1 MAMSLPIEFID
12 KENTNTIKYPI
23 HVACECDYEIYVDGK
38 FVDQANKEVNVIEYV
53 FEGHPGWNATK
64 FFNPVITTK
73 SPNIIAFHGTG
84 GEFSGFINGFV
95 MDMNNGEDYTKY
107 QEWKCKEFKVS
118 AVPLNWYS
126 YDYDDSLWEMA
137 KSFGMNYQNN
147 SFQIFERE
155 RANIHL
161 NAEWLW
167 TQDNSKTNVFCRKK
181 DRHVQTIPLRT
192 TTLFHP
198 TTASL
203 ITTPAPTTPAPT
215 TYAPTHANVLKT
227 THYIPLPTAAQTTH
241 ANVLKTTHRI
251 PLPTA
256 APTTHANVLKTTHYI
271 PLPTAAPTT
280 HTNVL
285 KTTHYIPATTAAP
298 TTHANVLKTTH
309 YIPATTAAPTTHAN
323 VSKTTHYIPAT
334 TAAPTTHANVLK
346 TTHRIPMPT
355 AAPTTHANVLK
366 TTHRI
371 PMPTAAPT
379 THANVLKTIHH
390 LTTTTPATTHAP
402 LIKPETQNIYNIK
415 NNIKIIINNA
425 KVSKNIIDKHMS
437 TIFRYLQSVKNDR
450 DDRYDNDYKLRDELY
465 YIVKQAHTHIHHHYD
480 NIVDYYKKLL
490 RDTYDDHEY
499 DHDQSDEG
507 SDEYERDEKGEK
519 GENKNRLNNSSKI
532 IESMIKLNHYIKVI
546 EYKIHFI
553 KGETKYNLLQILY
566 SLRKQYQDDMI
577 QMLKYL

>member
-1 MAMSLPIEFID
+1 MAFNPLYSHGPTMAMSLLIEFIN

-84 GEFSGFINGFV
+84 GEFSGFVNGFV

-203 ITTPAPTTPAPT
+203 ITTPAPTTTAPT

-227 THYIPLPTAAQTTH
+227 THYIPATTH
-241 ANVLKTTHRI
+241 ANVLKMTHYIPATTHESVLKTIHHI
-251 PLPTA
+251 PPTTA

-271 PLPTAAPTT
+271 PLPTAATT
-280 HTNVL
+280 HVPP
-285 KTTHYIPATTAAP
+285 YVQTAAP
-298 TTHANVLKTTH
+298 TTHAS
-309 YIPATTAAPTTHAN
+309 I
-323 VSKTTHYIPAT
+323 
-334 TAAPTTHANVLK
+334 
-346 TTHRIPMPT
+346 
-355 AAPTTHANVLK
+355 
-366 TTHRI
+366 
-371 PMPTAAPT
+371 
-379 THANVLKTIHH
+379 LKTIHH
-390 LTTTTPATTHAP
+390 LTTPTPATTHAP

>member
-1 MAMSLPIEFID
+1 MAFNPLHSHGPTMAMSLPIEFID

-84 GEFSGFINGFV
+84 GEFSGFVNGFV

-203 ITTPAPTTPAPT
+203 ITTPAPTTTAPT

-227 THYIPLPTAAQTTH
+227 THYIPATTH
-241 ANVLKTTHRI
+241 ANVLKMTHYIPATTHESVLKTIHHI
-251 PLPTA
+251 PPTTA

-271 PLPTAAPTT
+271 PLPTAATT
-280 HTNVL
+280 HVPP
-285 KTTHYIPATTAAP
+285 YVQTAAP

-309 YIPATTAAPTTHAN
+309 YIPLPTAATTHVPPYVQTAAPTTHA
-323 VSKTTHYIPAT
+323 SI
-334 TAAPTTHANVLK
+334 
-346 TTHRIPMPT
+346 
-355 AAPTTHANVLK
+355 
-366 TTHRI
+366 
-371 PMPTAAPT
+371 
-379 THANVLKTIHH
+379 LKTIHH
-390 LTTTTPATTHAP
+390 LTTPTPATTHAP

>member
-1 MAMSLPIEFID
+1 MAFNPLHSHGPTMAMSLPIEFID

-256 APTTHANVLKTTHYI
+256 APTTHANVLKT
-271 PLPTAAPTT
+271 
-280 HTNVL
+280 
-285 KTTHYIPATTAAP
+285 
-298 TTHANVLKTTH
+298 
-309 YIPATTAAPTTHAN
+309 
-323 VSKTTHYIPAT
+323 
-334 TAAPTTHANVLK
+334 
-346 TTHRIPMPT
+346 
-355 AAPTTHANVLK
+355 
-366 TTHRI
+366 
-371 PMPTAAPT
+371 
-379 THANVLKTIHH
+379 IHH